1 MSLPGRP
8 LDACRPVTPD
18 ASPRTPGGVPHG
30 QDVCGLPIWRRR
42 TWILAAGLA
51 PIVPVRA
58 QPAGAAAPAPPVEA
72 RQLLGPSV
80 RLQGAGRLRM
90 LGLSIYDARLW
101 VGEGFDATRFER
113 SMLALELVYARS
125 LSGPRIAD
133 RSIDEMARGG
143 PIEAAD
149 RARWLAFM
157 TQAFPD
163 VDSGDRIT
171 GTWQPQASRTAFHV
185 NSGAAVALV
194 DAAFGSRFFG
204 IWLAPHSS
212 QPAMRQQLL
221 GQA

>member
-30 QDVCGLPIWRRR
+30 QDVCGPPIWRRR

-171 GTWQPQASRTAFHV
+171 GTWQPQAARTAFHV
-185 NSGAAVALV
+185 NGGTPVALI
-194 DAAFGSRFFG
+194 DPAFGSRFFG